1 MDTNNTRVHY
11 YHADASA
18 VGGSLTRPVSEVIP
32 LQAPLAL
39 SPAGGN
45 ATASANGADFPF
57 PQVIK
62 FDNAYTLVSG
72 SLSPKPGRGW
82 VTVVTSVVE
91 GLNVLNVVTADRI
104 VAQMSTE
111 HPLQGYNPTITFL
124 GTEIDGLKIGGSP
137 VDVDLDLSICDQGK
151 PGSYPSEPCVS
162 DQTFLENAEGLY
174 RRMNDPASLPDWV
187 TDRTV
192 PDWIKQRYAWNSARI
207 AANASVVC
215 SVVKGTDGQ
224 FSGRPFVNVC
234 DVPNFGRVFLGELL
248 VDCKSY
254 RLTMIR
260 LELGCLADG
269 DLAFADGS
277 INGHTQP

>member
-1 MDTNNTRVHY
+1 MDANRVHY
-11 YHADASA
+11 FHADASA
-18 VGGSLTRPVSEVIP
+18 VGGSLTRPVNEVVP
-32 LQAPLAL
+32 LQAPLSL

-57 PQVIK
+57 PQIIK
-62 FDNAYTLVSG
+62 FDTAYTLVSG
-72 SLSPKPGRGW
+72 SLSPKPGHGW
-82 VTVVTSVVE
+82 VTVVTAVVE

-111 HPLQGYNPTITFL
+111 HPLEGYDPTISFL
-124 GTEIDGLKIGGSP
+124 GTEIDGLKIGGCA
-137 VDVDLDLSICDQGK
+137 VDVDLDLNICDQAK
-151 PGSYPSEPCVS
+151 PYPNGPCVR
-162 DQTFLENAEGLY
+162 DKTFLDKAENQY
-174 RRMNDPASLPDWV
+174 RYINDPTNLPDWV
-187 TDRTV
+187 TDRTI
-192 PDWIKQRYAWNSARI
+192 PDWIAQRYVWDNARI

-215 SVVKGTDGQ
+215 SVVKGINGQ
-224 FSGRPFVNVC
+224 FSGRPFLNVC
-234 DVPNFGRVFLGELL
+234 DVPNFGRVFVGELL

-269 DLAFADGS
+269 QVAFADGT